1 MGLNKVSNS
10 VYVVEVEGRK
20 YRVEV
25 REGPNGT
32 YLVKVN
38 DKDVTVKVSNETE
51 IIREPESSK
60 VDTLSGSEAP
70 QRAPLADSGLEQVL
84 EIRGPEVPS
93 GATIISSEIPGK
105 ILKVLATEGSKVS
118 VGDTVVT
125 IESMK
130 MELEIVSPRNGVV
143 EKIYVKPGDTIN
155 VGDKIALIK

>member
-1 MGLNKVSNS
+1 MSNS

-25 REGPNGT
+25 RESSNGA
-32 YLVKVN
+32 YLVRVN
-38 DKDVTVKVSNETE
+38 DKDMIVRVSSETE
-51 IIREPESSK
+51 IIREPELSK
-60 VDTLSGSEAP
+60 VEIPSGSEVT
-70 QRAPLADSGLEQVL
+70 QGTPLTEPGLEQVL

-93 GATIISSEIPGK
+93 GATVISSEIPGK
-105 ILKVLATEGSKVS
+105 ILKVLVAEGSKVG

-130 MELEIVSPRNGVV
+130 MELEIKSPRNGVV
-143 EKIYVKPGDTIN
+143 EKIYVRPGDTIN